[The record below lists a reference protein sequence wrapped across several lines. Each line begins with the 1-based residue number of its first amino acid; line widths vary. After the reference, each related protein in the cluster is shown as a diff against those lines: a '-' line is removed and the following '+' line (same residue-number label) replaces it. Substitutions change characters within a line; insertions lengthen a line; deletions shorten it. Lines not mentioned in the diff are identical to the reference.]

1 LRFPST
7 TVLSYIEK
15 YREHLQIERNYSSH
29 TVHAYEADLI
39 QFAEFLAEVRGG
51 GKVEIDRIDHRTI
64 RSYLGHLLELGL
76 AKKSIARK
84 LAAIRSFF
92 SFLVRLDHLKLNP
105 ARSVATPKLE
115 KRLPSFLDEKSV
127 AKLMDIPD
135 RTTVMGVRDWAILEL
150 LYSTGMR
157 LAELVQLN
165 VGEIDFGTETV
176 KVHGKGGKQRIIPLG
191 RKAQEAL
198 RAYLGQ
204 RGKLFT
210 GETTVDD
217 RKGVFLTIH
226 GRRIYPKA
234 VHLVVNS
241 AISRVSEVEQ
251 KSPHVLRHT
260 FATHL
265 LDRGADLRAVKEL
278 LGHESLS
285 TTQIYTHVTVERL
298 KKVYEQAHPK
308 A

>member
-1 LRFPST
+1 
-7 TVLSYIEK
+7 VLQYIEK
-15 YREHLQIERNYSSH
+15 YCEHLQVERNYSSH
-29 TVHAYEADLI
+29 TIHAYEADLL
-39 QFAEFLAEVRGG
+39 QFATFLGVASES
-51 GKVEIDRIDHRTI
+51 DRIAIERVDRRTV
-64 RSYLGHLLELGL
+64 RSYLGYLLEAGL
-76 AKKSIARK
+76 SKKSIARK

-92 SFLVRLDHLKLNP
+92 SFLVRLDLLKLNP
-105 ARSVATPKLE
+105 ARSVTTPKLE
-115 KRLPSFLDEKSV
+115 RRLPSFLDEKSV

-135 RTTVMGVRDWAILEL
+135 QNTATGQRDWAILEL

-157 LAELVQLN
+157 LAELVQLSI
-165 VGEIDFGTETV
+165 GDIDFVKETV
-176 KVHGKGGKQRIIPLG
+176 RVYGKGSKQRIVPLG
-191 RKAQEAL
+191 RKAREAL
-198 RAYLGQ
+198 EVYLKSREQ
-204 RGKLFT
+204 LLT
-210 GETTVDD
+210 QDTTLDD
-217 RKGVFLTIH
+217 RKAVFLTIH

-234 VHLVVNS
+234 VHLLVND
-241 AISRVSEVEQ
+241 AIGRVSEVEQ

-298 KKVYEQAHPK
+298 KKVYDQAHPK

>member
-1 LRFPST
+1 
-7 TVLSYIEK
+7 VISYIEK
-15 YREHLQIERNYSSH
+15 YREHLQIERNYSIH

-39 QFAEFLAEVRGG
+39 QFAEFLNDGSDRREVQ
-51 GKVEIDRIDHRTI
+51 VERIDHRTI
-64 RSYLGHLLELGL
+64 RSYLGYLLEQGL
-76 AKKSIARK
+76 SKKSIARK

-92 SFLVRLDHLKLNP
+92 SFLVRLDLLKLNP
-105 ARSVATPKLE
+105 ARSVTTPKLE

-127 AKLMDIPD
+127 VKLMDFPD
-135 RTTVMGVRDWAILEL
+135 RTTATGLRDRAILEI

-157 LAELVQLN
+157 LAELVHLD
-165 VGEIDFGTETV
+165 VGDIDFRGETV
-176 KVHGKGGKQRIIPLG
+176 KIHGKGGKQRIVPLG

-198 RAYLGQ
+198 QAYLRE

-210 GETTVDD
+210 AKTTVDD
-217 RKGVFLTIH
+217 RKAVFLTIH

-234 VHLVVNS
+234 VHLLVS
-241 AISRVSEVEQ
+241 DAISRVSEVEQ

>member
-1 LRFPST
+1 
-7 TVLSYIEK
+7 VLQYIEK
-15 YREHLQIERNYSSH
+15 YCEHLQVERNYSSH
-29 TVHAYEADLI
+29 TIHAYEADLL
-39 QFAEFLAEVRGG
+39 QFAAFLDARSPSERIAIEGV
-51 GKVEIDRIDHRTI
+51 DRRTV
-64 RSYLGHLLELGL
+64 RSYLGCLLEAGL
-76 AKKSIARK
+76 SKKSIARK

-92 SFLVRLDHLKLNP
+92 SFLVRLDLLKLNP
-105 ARSVATPKLE
+105 ARSVTTPKLE
-115 KRLPSFLDEKSV
+115 RRLPSFLDEKSV
-127 AKLMDIPD
+127 TKLMDIPD
-135 RTTVMGVRDWAILEL
+135 QNTATGQRDWAILEL

-165 VGEIDFGTETV
+165 IGDIDFAKETV
-176 KVHGKGGKQRIIPLG
+176 KVYGKGSKQRIVPLG
-191 RKAQEAL
+191 RKAREAL
-198 RAYLGQ
+198 EVYLNQ
-204 RGKLFT
+204 REQLFT
-210 GETTVDD
+210 RETTLDD
-217 RKGVFLTIH
+217 RKSVFLTVH

-234 VHLVVNS
+234 VHLLVND
-241 AISRVSEVEQ
+241 AIGRVSEVEQ
-251 KSPHVLRHT
+251 RSPHVLRHT

>member
-1 LRFPST
+1 
-7 TVLSYIEK
+7 
-15 YREHLQIERNYSSH
+15 LQFATFLGVASESDRIAIERVDRR
-29 TVHAYEADLI
+29 TV
-39 QFAEFLAEVRGG
+39 
-51 GKVEIDRIDHRTI
+51 
-64 RSYLGHLLELGL
+64 RSYLGYLLEAGL
-76 AKKSIARK
+76 SKKSIARK

-92 SFLVRLDHLKLNP
+92 SFLVRLDLLKLNP
-105 ARSVATPKLE
+105 ARSVTTPKLE
-115 KRLPSFLDEKSV
+115 RRLPSFLDEKSV

-135 RTTVMGVRDWAILEL
+135 QNTATGQRDWAILEL

-157 LAELVQLN
+157 LAELVQLSI
-165 VGEIDFGTETV
+165 GDIDFVKETV
-176 KVHGKGGKQRIIPLG
+176 RVYGKGSKQRIVPLG
-191 RKAQEAL
+191 RKAREAL
-198 RAYLGQ
+198 EVYLKSREQ
-204 RGKLFT
+204 LLT
-210 GETTVDD
+210 QDTTLDD
-217 RKGVFLTIH
+217 RKAVFLTIH

-234 VHLVVNS
+234 VHLLVND
-241 AISRVSEVEQ
+241 AIGRVSEVEQ

-298 KKVYEQAHPK
+298 KKVYDQAHPK

>member
-1 LRFPST
+1 M
-7 TVLSYIEK
+7 LSYIEK
-15 YREHLQIERNYSSH
+15 YRDYLQIERNYSSH
-29 TVHAYEADLI
+29 TISAYEADLN
-39 QFAEFLAEVRGG
+39 QFAEFLGVKSSKKDGAIE
-51 GKVEIDRIDHRTI
+51 KVDHRTI
-64 RSYLGHLLELGL
+64 RSYLGYLLEAGL
-76 AKKSIARK
+76 SKKSIARK
-84 LAAIRSFF
+84 LAAIRSFL
-92 SFLVRLDHLKLNP
+92 SFLVRVGVIKLNP
-105 ARSVATPKLE
+105 ARSISTPKLE

-127 AKLMDIPD
+127 AKLMEIPD
-135 RTTVMGVRDWAILEL
+135 RSTLPGLRDRAILEI

-157 LAELVQLN
+157 LSELVQLN
-165 VGEIDFGTETV
+165 LGDVDLAKETV
-176 KVHGKGGKQRIIPLG
+176 KIQGKGGKQRIVPLG
-191 RKAQEAL
+191 RKSQEAL
-198 RAYLGQ
+198 GEYLKV
-204 RGKLFT
+204 REKLFAA
-210 GETTVDD
+210 ETNPED
-217 RKGVFLTIH
+217 RKAVFLTVR

-234 VHLVVNS
+234 VHLLVHG
-241 AISRVSEVEQ
+241 AIERVSEVEQ

>member
-1 LRFPST
+1 
-7 TVLSYIEK
+7 VLQYIEK
-15 YREHLQIERNYSSH
+15 YCEHLQVERNYSSH
-29 TVHAYEADLI
+29 TIHAYEADLL
-39 QFAEFLAEVRGG
+39 QFAAFLGAGSPSERIAIEAV
-51 GKVEIDRIDHRTI
+51 DRRTV
-64 RSYLGHLLELGL
+64 RSYLGYLLEAGL
-76 AKKSIARK
+76 SKKSIARK

-92 SFLVRLDHLKLNP
+92 SFLVRLDLLKLNP
-105 ARSVATPKLE
+105 ARSVTTPKLE
-115 KRLPSFLDEKSV
+115 RRLPSFLDEKSV

-135 RTTVMGVRDWAILEL
+135 HNTATGQREWAILEL

-165 VGEIDFGTETV
+165 IGDIDFAKETV
-176 KVHGKGGKQRIIPLG
+176 KVFGKGSKQRIVPLG
-191 RKAQEAL
+191 RKAREAL
-198 RAYLGQ
+198 EVYLKHREQ
-204 RGKLFT
+204 LFT
-210 GETTVDD
+210 GETTLDD
-217 RKGVFLTIH
+217 RKAVFLTIH

-234 VHLVVNS
+234 VHLLVND
-241 AISRVSEVEQ
+241 AIGRVSEVEQ

>member
-1 LRFPST
+1 
-7 TVLSYIEK
+7 VLQYIDK
-15 YREHLQIERNYSSH
+15 YREHLQVERNYSPH
-29 TVHAYEADLI
+29 TLHAYEADLI
-39 QFAEFLAEVRGG
+39 QFAAFLGG
-51 GKVEIDRIDHRTI
+51 TSSSGKGAIKDVDHRTI
-64 RSYLGHLLELGL
+64 RSYLGHLLEAGL
-76 AKKSIARK
+76 SKKSIARK

-92 SFLVRLDHLKLNP
+92 SFLVRLDLIKLNP
-105 ARSVATPKLE
+105 ARSITTPKLE

-127 AKLMDIPD
+127 ARLMDVPNQS
-135 RTTVMGVRDWAILEL
+135 TATGQRDWAILEL

-165 VGEIDFGTETV
+165 ISDIDFSRETV
-176 KVHGKGGKQRIIPLG
+176 RLHGKGGKQRIVPLG
-191 RKAQEAL
+191 RKAREAL
-198 RAYLGQ
+198 EVYVKQ
-204 RGKLFT
+204 REQLFT
-210 GETTVDD
+210 NETTLDD
-217 RKGVFLTIH
+217 RKAVFLTIH

-234 VHLVVNS
+234 VHLLVNG

-298 KKVYEQAHPK
+298 KKVYDQAHPK

>member
-1 LRFPST
+1 
-7 TVLSYIEK
+7 VLQYIEK
-15 YREHLQIERNYSSH
+15 YCEHLQVERNYSSH
-29 TVHAYEADLI
+29 TIHAYEADLL
-39 QFAEFLAEVRGG
+39 QFATFLGVASESDRIAI
-51 GKVEIDRIDHRTI
+51 ERIDRRTV
-64 RSYLGHLLELGL
+64 RSYLGYLLEAGL
-76 AKKSIARK
+76 SKKSIARK

-92 SFLVRLDHLKLNP
+92 SFLVRLDLLKLNP
-105 ARSVATPKLE
+105 ARSVTTPKLE
-115 KRLPSFLDEKSV
+115 RRLPSFLDEKSV

-135 RTTVMGVRDWAILEL
+135 QNTTTGQRDWAILEL

-165 VGEIDFGTETV
+165 IGDIDFAKETV
-176 KVHGKGGKQRIIPLG
+176 KVYGKGSKQRIVPLG
-191 RKAQEAL
+191 RKAREAL
-198 RAYLGQ
+198 AVYLKQ
-204 RGKLFT
+204 REQLFT
-210 GETTVDD
+210 EETTLDD
-217 RKGVFLTIH
+217 RKAVFLTIH

-234 VHLVVNS
+234 VHLLVND
-241 AISRVSEVEQ
+241 AIGRVSEIEQ